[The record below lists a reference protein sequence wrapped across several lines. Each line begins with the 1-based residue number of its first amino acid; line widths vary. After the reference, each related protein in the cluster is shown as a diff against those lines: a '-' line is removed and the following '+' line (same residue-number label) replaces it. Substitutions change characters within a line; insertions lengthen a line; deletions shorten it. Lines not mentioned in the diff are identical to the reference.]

1 MLVLCMIA
9 ALKPFGEGDDETGAG
24 KYLNKLF
31 WDMNLLVNV
40 DKWRYM
46 ASMPAQQTG
55 ENMVFGMKELVSG
68 DVYERDAKYGDK
80 GQSKARGRLAR
91 LFPSVVRER
100 FAKD

>member
-1 MLVLCMIA
+1 
-9 ALKPFGEGDDETGAG
+9 
-24 KYLNKLF
+24 
-31 WDMNLLVNV
+31 
-40 DKWRYM
+40 
-46 ASMPAQQTG
+46 
-55 ENMVFGMKELVSG
+55 MVFGMKELVSG